1 MAQPKIALIGGGTG
15 SYTLLRELKY
25 WTPNITAIVN
35 MSDDGGSSG
44 ELRDELG
51 VLPPGDVRQCLV
63 ALSNHEATRELFSY
77 RFSEGGK
84 LGGHPVGN
92 IILSALE
99 LKYSSFT
106 KAIEIVAEFLQI
118 TGEVVPVTTNKSAL
132 VLTDGKKIIKGEH
145 KITKHKIINR
155 DAKLNLQP
163 SANMNPKAHNAILQA
178 DIVVIAPGNLY
189 GSLLPA
195 MIVKGMSKA
204 LNETKAK
211 VVMVANLI
219 NKPEQTYGWH
229 VADYIQEIERY
240 IGDGRID
247 LVLYNNKLP
256 SKKLLS
262 HYAQANELPVQI
274 NPEKF
279 KTITTQALGA
289 SLISQNRYKQDPND
303 KAIVR
308 TLIRHDA
315 KKVAKILSSLS
326 I

>member
-25 WTPNITAIVN
+25 WTPNISAIVN

-77 RFSEGGK
+77 RFGEGGK

-99 LKYSSFT
+99 LKYNSFT
-106 KAIEIVAEFLQI
+106 KAVEIVAEFLQI
-118 TGEVVPVTTNKSAL
+118 TGQVIPVTTNKNTL

-145 KITKHKIINR
+145 KIIKHKILNR
-155 DAKLNLQP
+155 NAKLELLPN
-163 SANMNPKAHNAILQA
+163 ANMNPKAYKAIVQA
-178 DIVVIAPGNLY
+178 DLVVIAPGNLY

-195 MIVKGMSKA
+195 MLVKGMPKA
-204 LNETKAK
+204 LAETKAK

-229 VADYIQEIERY
+229 VADYVQEIERY
-240 IGDGRID
+240 IGEGRID

-256 SKKLLS
+256 TKNLLS

-279 KTITTQALGA
+279 KTIKTKTLGA
-289 SLISQNRYKQDPND
+289 SLISRKRYKQDPND
-303 KAIVR
+303 KVIQR

-315 KKVAKILSSLS
+315 NKVAKILTSLS
-326 I
+326 F

>member
-1 MAQPKIALIGGGTG
+1 MTQPKIALIGGGTG

-25 WTPNITAIVN
+25 WTPNISAIVN

-77 RFSEGGK
+77 RFGEGGK

-99 LKYSSFT
+99 LKYNSFT
-106 KAIEIVAEFLQI
+106 KAVEIVAEFLQI
-118 TGEVVPVTTNKSAL
+118 TGQVIPVTTIKNTL

-145 KITKHKIINR
+145 KIIKHKILNR
-155 DAKLNLQP
+155 NAKLELLPN
-163 SANMNPKAHNAILQA
+163 ANMNPKAYKAIVQA
-178 DIVVIAPGNLY
+178 DLVVIAPGNLY

-195 MIVKGMSKA
+195 MLVKGMPKA
-204 LNETKAK
+204 LAETKAK

-229 VADYIQEIERY
+229 VADYVQEIERY
-240 IGDGRID
+240 IGEGRID

-256 SKKLLS
+256 TKNLLS

-279 KTITTQALGA
+279 KTIKTKTLGA
-289 SLISQNRYKQDPND
+289 SLISRKRYKQDPND
-303 KAIVR
+303 KVIQR

-315 KKVAKILSSLS
+315 NKVAKILTSLS
-326 I
+326 F